1 MPDWLVRAFLIS
13 AAALYLVAGVALY
26 VEQGTI
32 AALRRD
38 IDRVDERLT
47 RTHFLLYPV
56 TP

>member
-1 MPDWLVRAFLIS
+1 MPSWPVRVFFF
-13 AAALYLVAGVALY
+13 AAVALYAAVGVALY
-26 VEQGTI
+26 VEQGAIT
-32 AALRRD
+32 ALRQD